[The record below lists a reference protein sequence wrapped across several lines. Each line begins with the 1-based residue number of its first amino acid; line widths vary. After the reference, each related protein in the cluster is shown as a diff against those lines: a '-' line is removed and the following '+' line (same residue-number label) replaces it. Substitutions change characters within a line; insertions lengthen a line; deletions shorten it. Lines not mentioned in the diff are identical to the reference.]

1 MNRLWVRL
9 SFVYLVTTLLMLVVS
24 GLLIF
29 QRLGPP
35 DEIPNTLTEAEREAL
50 ILLRESDIFAT
61 IIQGIFSTQLIIF
74 LLIVIVTGV
83 ATSVWASWRMTRP
96 LTTVEAAL
104 NSAAQSGSRQRVAVT
119 GERELV
125 VLAEAFN
132 GMVAALESAETR
144 RRNLLADVS
153 HELRT
158 PLTVLQS
165 NLRAALDN
173 VHQVDLIQI
182 AKLYDQTRQLNHL
195 VNDLHDLAQ
204 AEAQRLKLDTAPV
217 DLSCLVNRAGT
228 LFAPLAEE
236 RDIAFV
242 VSLPDAPIVMQGD
255 RVRLTQVLQ
264 NLISNALNHTR
275 SEIELTLT
283 QQENAIII
291 TVADNGAGIDSEHL
305 PYIFDRFYRADSSRS
320 RETGGTGLG
329 LAIVKSIVEAH
340 GGTIS
345 AEAMPKQGTRFTIV
359 FPNALKAQM
368 ASGEQFV

>member
-1 MNRLWVRL
+1 MNRLWARL
-9 SFVYLVTTLLMLVVS
+9 SLMYLVTTTLVLSIS
-24 GLLIF
+24 GLLVF

-35 DEIPNTLTEAEREAL
+35 AELPPTLTEVEVEAVN
-50 ILLRESDIFAT
+50 ILRESGVFGD
-61 IIQGIFSTQLIIF
+61 IIQNIFSAQLLSF
-74 LLIVIVTGV
+74 LLIVIVTGI

-96 LTTVEAAL
+96 LTTVEEAL
-104 NSAAQSGSRQRVAVT
+104 HLAGQRSTRERVAVT
-119 GERELV
+119 GERELI

-132 GMVAALESAETR
+132 GMVAELESAETR
-144 RRNLLADVS
+144 RQNLLADVS

-204 AEAQRLKLDTAPV
+204 AEAKRLTLNKAAV
-217 DLSCLVNRAGT
+217 DLVRLVERAGT

-236 RDIAFV
+236 RNIQFIVECPDV
-242 VSLPDAPIVMQGD
+242 PVSMQAD

-264 NLISNALNHTR
+264 NLISNALNHTH
-275 SEIELTLT
+275 SEIRLTLT
-283 QQENAIII
+283 QHDDTIQIA
-291 TVADNGAGIDSEHL
+291 VSDDGVGIGSEHL
-305 PYIFDRFYRADSSRS
+305 PHIFDRFYRADSSRS

-345 AEAMPKQGTRFTIV
+345 AESLQQPSIQQGTRFEIIFYRTDR
-359 FPNALKAQM
+359 NSKQ
-368 ASGEQFV
+368 